1 MINRACAVERGN
13 VHLSDL
19 LARDVPLPLLRD
31 APLSDASLSNA
42 PSSNAP
48 LGDAPLSNAPSIDAP
63 YSDLSKMM
71 TQAQAE
77 IDDCTLDAQVRT
89 AENDSN

>member
-1 MINRACAVERGN
+1 MACSLSRLKEVERGTLAQELADTKSQLAASEAKSG
-13 VHLSDL
+13 LSSALSASSSL
-19 LARDVPLPLLRD
+19 LGA
-31 APLSDASLSNA
+31 ANILSA
-42 PSSNAP
+42 
-48 LGDAPLSNAPSIDAP
+48 

-89 AENDSN
+89 AEKRLKLRKLLRE